1 MSDQKKSIIISK
13 DFLGGSSKT
22 KKRKPKI
29 NNLMKG
35 VSMKKKLLQQ
45 VKKHHNK
52 TLKNEFSKDKNNK
65 NNYSTNSQE
74 INSFDESLSYLDNIL
89 KKQKQKKREKENQ
102 QKLERE
108 KNQQNQLQNEMQTQL
123 PKQEIILPKKP
134 TSSISLYHPKERIGG
149 SFPVTLKKAPPYG
162 ILKNGKKP
170 TYRQYNQTLKNQ
182 TLKTFHGTEKKLQ
195 PLQIENNVNHISP
208 YVKERKDKLKSYIK
222 NYSLHNKPKK
232 NKKKITI
239 REKRI
244 KTTRKLGKKNNK
256 VGILVKGDK
265 TRKKIKRELDILKQ
279 VSLPVV
285 KKYLKKRDL
294 IKSGTNAPEYV
305 LRQIYEDS
313 ILSGDIYNKNSD
325 VLIHNYFNEKN
336 EL

>member
-1 MSDQKKSIIISK
+1 MSDDKKSIIISK
-13 DFLGGSSKT
+13 NFLSSSKS

-52 TLKNEFSKDKNNK
+52 TLKNQFSKNK
-65 NNYSTNSQE
+65 NDYSSNSQE
-74 INSFDESLSYLDNIL
+74 INSFDESLDYLDSVL
-89 KKQKQKKREKENQ
+89 KKQKQKKREKEIQ
-102 QKLERE
+102 EKLERE
-108 KNQQNQLQNEMQTQL
+108 RNQFQNQ
-123 PKQEIILPKKP
+123 EITLPKKP
-134 TSSISLYHPKERIGG
+134 TSSIALYHPKERIG
-149 SFPVTLKKAPPYG
+149 SPFPVTLKKVPPYG

-170 TYRQYNQTLKNQ
+170 TYRQYNQIVKNK
-182 TLKTFHGTEKKLQ
+182 TLKTFHGGEKKLQ
-195 PLQIENNVNHISP
+195 PLRIENNANTVSP
-208 YVKERKDKLKSYIK
+208 FVKERKDKLKSYMK
-222 NYSLHNKPKK
+222 SYSITNKPKK

-265 TRKKIKRELDILKQ
+265 TRKKIKSELDILKQ

-294 IKSGTNAPEYV
+294 IKAGTNAPEHV

-313 ILSGDIYNKNSD
+313 ILSGDIYNKNKD
-325 VLIHNYFNEKN
+325 VLIHNYFNEKI

>member
-1 MSDQKKSIIISK
+1 MSDDKKSIIISK
-13 DFLGGSSKT
+13 NFLSSSKS
-22 KKRKPKI
+22 KKKKPKI

-52 TLKNEFSKDKNNK
+52 TLKNQFSKNK
-65 NNYSTNSQE
+65 KDYPSNSQE
-74 INSFDESLSYLDNIL
+74 INSFDESLDYLDSVL
-89 KKQKQKKREKENQ
+89 KKQKQKKKEKEIQ
-102 QKLERE
+102 QKVEKERNLQKQIQNE
-108 KNQQNQLQNEMQTQL
+108 TYNQIQNQ
-123 PKQEIILPKKP
+123 EITLPKKP
-134 TSSISLYHPKERIGG
+134 TTSVELYHPKERIGN
-149 SFPVTLKKAPPYG
+149 SVPITLKKAPPYG

-170 TYRQYNQTLKNQ
+170 TYRQYNQTLKNK
-182 TLKTFHGTEKKLQ
+182 TLKTFHGGEKKLQ
-195 PLQIENNVNHISP
+195 PLRIENKVNTVSP
-208 YVKERKDKLKSYIK
+208 FIKERKDKLKSYMKSFNVVNKQK
-222 NYSLHNKPKK
+222 N

-256 VGILVKGDK
+256 VGILVKSDK
-265 TRKKIKRELDILKQ
+265 TRKKIRSELDILKQ

-294 IKSGTNAPEYV
+294 IKSGTNAPEHV

-325 VLIHNYFNEKN
+325 VLIHNYFNEKI

>member
-1 MSDQKKSIIISK
+1 MSDDKKSIIISK
-13 DFLGGSSKT
+13 NFLSSSKSN
-22 KKRKPKI
+22 KRKQKM

-52 TLKNEFSKDKNNK
+52 TLKNQFSKNK
-65 NNYSTNSQE
+65 NDYSSNSQE
-74 INSFDESLSYLDNIL
+74 INSFDESLDYLDSVL
-89 KKQKQKKREKENQ
+89 KKQKQKKREKEIQ

-108 KNQQNQLQNEMQTQL
+108 RNQFQNQTYSQIQN
-123 PKQEIILPKKP
+123 QEITLPKKH
-134 TSSISLYHPKERIGG
+134 TSSIALYNPKERISG
-149 SFPVTLKKAPPYG
+149 SFPVTLKKVPPYG

-182 TLKTFHGTEKKLQ
+182 TLKTSHGGEKNLQ
-195 PLQIENNVNHISP
+195 PLRIENNVNMISP
-208 YVKERKDKLKSYIK
+208 SVKERKDKFKSYLKSYNI
-222 NYSLHNKPKK
+222 NNKPKK
-232 NKKKITI
+232 NKKKKTI

-265 TRKKIKRELDILKQ
+265 TRKKIKGELDILKQ
-279 VSLPVV
+279 VSLPVI
-285 KKYLKKRDL
+285 KNYLKKRDL
-294 IKSGTNAPEYV
+294 IKSGTTAPEYV

-336 EL
+336 QL

>member
-1 MSDQKKSIIISK
+1 MSDDKKSIIISK
-13 DFLGGSSKT
+13 NFLSSSKS

-123 PKQEIILPKKP
+123 PKKP

-170 TYRQYNQTLKNQ
+170 TYRQYNQTVKNQ

-294 IKSGTNAPEYV
+294 IKSGTSAPEYV

>member
-35 VSMKKKLLQQ
+35 VSMKKKLLEN
-45 VKKHHNK
+45 VKKHHSK
-52 TLKNEFSKDKNNK
+52 TLKSTLKNNK
-65 NNYSTNSQE
+65 PSNYNNYSSNNQE
-74 INSFDESLSYLDNIL
+74 INSFDESLDYLDKVL
-89 KKQKQKKREKENQ
+89 KQKKKKKEQELQ

-108 KNQQNQLQNEMQTQL
+108 REQQNQMQNQMQN
-123 PKQEIILPKKP
+123 QEVTLAQIPV
-134 TSSISLYHPKERIGG
+134 SSISHYHPKDHIGTNV
-149 SFPVTLKKAPPYG
+149 SVTLKKAPPYG

-170 TYRQYNQTLKNQ
+170 TYRQFKQTLSKNQ
-182 TLKTFHGTEKKLQ
+182 TLKTLHGGEKKYQ
-195 PLQIENNVNHISP
+195 PLNIENNVNTVSP
-208 YVKERKDKLKSYIK
+208 FVKERKDKLKSYIQ
-222 NYSLHNKPKK
+222 NYNINNKPKK
-232 NKKKITI
+232 NKKKIII
-239 REKRI
+239 REKKI
-244 KTTRKLGKKNNK
+244 KTTRKLGKNKSK

-265 TRKKIKRELDILKQ
+265 TRKKIKSELEILKQ
-279 VSLPVV
+279 VPLYVI

-294 IKSGTNAPEYV
+294 IKAGTNAPERV
-305 LRQIYEDS
+305 LRQIYEDT

>member
-1 MSDQKKSIIISK
+1 MSDDKKSIIISK
-13 DFLGGSSKT
+13 NFLSSSKS

-45 VKKHHNK
+45 VKKHHNT
-52 TLKNEFSKDKNNK
+52 TLKNQFSKNK
-65 NNYSTNSQE
+65 NNNDYSSNSHE
-74 INSFDESLSYLDNIL
+74 INSFDKSLDYLDSVL
-89 KKQKQKKREKENQ
+89 KKQKQKKREKEIQ

-108 KNQQNQLQNEMQTQL
+108 RNQFQNQ
-123 PKQEIILPKKP
+123 EITLPKKP
-134 TSSISLYHPKERIGG
+134 TTSIALYHPKERIVG
-149 SFPVTLKKAPPYG
+149 SIPVTLKKAPPYG

-170 TYRQYNQTLKNQ
+170 TYRQYNQTLKNKS
-182 TLKTFHGTEKKLQ
+182 LKTFQRRENKLQ
-195 PLQIENNVNHISP
+195 PLRIENNVNHISP
-208 YVKERKDKLKSYIK
+208 YVKERKDKLKSYMK
-222 NYSLHNKPKK
+222 SYSLHNKPKK

-265 TRKKIKRELDILKQ
+265 TRKKIKSELDILKQ

-294 IKSGTNAPEYV
+294 IKAGTNAPEYV

-325 VLIHNYFNEKN
+325 VLIHNYFNEKI

>member
-1 MSDQKKSIIISK
+1 MSDDKKSIIISK
-13 DFLGGSSKT
+13 NFLSSSKS

-29 NNLMKG
+29 NNVMKG

-52 TLKNEFSKDKNNK
+52 TLKNQFSKNK
-65 NNYSTNSQE
+65 NDYSSNSQE
-74 INSFDESLSYLDNIL
+74 INSLDESIDYLDNVL
-89 KKQKQKKREKENQ
+89 KKQKQKKREKEMQ

-108 KNQQNQLQNEMQTQL
+108 TNQQKQFQNQN
-123 PKQEIILPKKP
+123 QEITLPKKP
-134 TSSISLYHPKERIGG
+134 TSSIALYHPKERTGG
-149 SFPVTLKKAPPYG
+149 PFPVTLKKAPPYG

-170 TYRQYNQTLKNQ
+170 TYRQYNQTIKNKS
-182 TLKTFHGTEKKLQ
+182 LKTFQGGEKKMQ
-195 PLQIENNVNHISP
+195 PLRIENNVNTFSP
-208 YVKERKDKLKSYIK
+208 FVKERKDKLKSYMKSYTIT
-222 NYSLHNKPKK
+222 NKPKK

-265 TRKKIKRELDILKQ
+265 TRKKIKSELDILKQ

-294 IKSGTNAPEYV
+294 IKAGTNAPEHV

-325 VLIHNYFNEKN
+325 VLIHNYFNEKI

>member
-1 MSDQKKSIIISK
+1 MSDDKKSIIISK
-13 DFLGGSSKT
+13 NFLTSSKS

-29 NNLMKG
+29 NNVMKG

-52 TLKNEFSKDKNNK
+52 TLKNQFSKNK
-65 NNYSTNSQE
+65 NDYITKNQE
-74 INSFDESLSYLDNIL
+74 INSLDESIEYLDNVL
-89 KKQKQKKREKENQ
+89 KKQKEKKREKEMQ

-108 KNQQNQLQNEMQTQL
+108 TNQQKQFQNQN
-123 PKQEIILPKKP
+123 QEITLPKKP
-134 TSSISLYHPKERIGG
+134 TTSIALYHPKERIGG
-149 SFPVTLKKAPPYG
+149 SLPVTLKKAPPYG

-170 TYRQYNQTLKNQ
+170 TFRKYNQTIKNQ
-182 TLKTFHGTEKKLQ
+182 TLKIFQGGENKLQ
-195 PLQIENNVNHISP
+195 PLRIENNINTVSP
-208 YVKERKDKLKSYIK
+208 FVKERKDKLKSYMK
-222 NYSLHNKPKK
+222 KYSIDNKPNKNK

-239 REKRI
+239 REKKIR
-244 KTTRKLGKKNNK
+244 TTRKLGKKNNK

-265 TRKKIKRELDILKQ
+265 TRKKIKKELDILKQ

-294 IKSGTNAPEYV
+294 IKAGTNAPEHV

-325 VLIHNYFNEKN
+325 VLIHNYFNEKI

>member
-1 MSDQKKSIIISK
+1 MSDDKKSIIINK
-13 DFLGGSSKT
+13 NFLSSSKS
-22 KKRKPKI
+22 KRIKPKI

-52 TLKNEFSKDKNNK
+52 TLKNQFSKNK
-65 NNYSTNSQE
+65 NNYSSDSQE
-74 INSFDESLSYLDNIL
+74 INSFDKSLDYLDSVL
-89 KKQKQKKREKENQ
+89 KKKKEKEIQ

-108 KNQQNQLQNEMQTQL
+108 RYQQNQMQN
-123 PKQEIILPKKP
+123 QEIILPKKP
-134 TSSISLYHPKERIGG
+134 TSSVALYHPNERIGS
-149 SFPVTLKKAPPYG
+149 SFSVTLKKAPPYG
-162 ILKNGKKP
+162 ILKHGKKP

-182 TLKTFHGTEKKLQ
+182 TFRMVHGEGKKTQ
-195 PLQIENNVNHISP
+195 PLRIENNVNTGSLFA
-208 YVKERKDKLKSYIK
+208 KERKDKLKSYMK
-222 NYSLHNKPKK
+222 NYSINNKPKK
-232 NKKKITI
+232 NKKKIII

-244 KTTRKLGKKNNK
+244 KTTRKLGKNNNK
-256 VGILVKGDK
+256 VGILVKGSK
-265 TRKKIKRELDILKQ
+265 TRKKIKSELDILKQ
-279 VSLPVV
+279 VSLPLV

-294 IKSGTNAPEYV
+294 IKTGTNAPEHI

-325 VLIHNYFNEKN
+325 VLIHNYLNEKI